1 MIERPIP
8 LPTNRHITA
17 LRDRKWPMAF
27 AMLGLLSLALGL
39 TLALIGWPR
48 LQSISI
54 HYDLVQLRAD
64 VEYLGYQARDLEA
77 QMEQLRAPEALVLR
91 ASTLG
96 LAPPAASVIT
106 ADPGGQ
112 Q

>member
-27 AMLGLLSLALGL
+27 ALLGMVSLGLGL

-48 LQSISI
+48 LQSVSL
-54 HYDLVQLRAD
+54 HYDLVRLRGE
-64 VEYLGYQARDLEA
+64 VERLEYQTRELEA
-77 QMEQLRAPEALVLR
+77 RLGQLRAPEALGR
-91 ASTLG
+91 QASILG
-96 LAPPAASVIT
+96 LTPPTLSVDK
-106 ADPGGQ
+106 ADSEVQP
-112 Q
+112 